1 MKQMLW
7 RMVLVAALTGV
18 GLARAEIVYLVEV
31 SDLQKKVTREIMTGA
46 ELKDLKKTI
55 DAETRVFAK
64 AVELAKKEWEAAEK
78 GEKPA
83 PGEKVEKL
91 PPATPFPN
99 GTLSA
104 RRCQEK
110 GSFTDHEKAQK
121 RLDQI
126 DTAEADLLAK
136 QAKRIAGQPKAKN
149 ARELER
155 AAVIGRAAMAVQD
168 KIDELIKNPA
178 AAAAKPAEAAAAPA
192 EGAAKPAAGKAADG
206 AAKPAAA
213 AH

>member
-1 MKQMLW
+1 MRQMLW
-7 RMVLVAALTGV
+7 RMVLVAALTAV
-18 GLARAEIVYLVEV
+18 GMARAEIVYLVEV
-31 SDLQKKVTREIMTGA
+31 SDLQKKATREIMTSA
-46 ELKDLKKTI
+46 EMKELKKTI

-64 AVELAKKEWEAAEK
+64 AVELAKKDWDAAEK

-83 PGEKVEKL
+83 PGEKVEKQ
-91 PPATPFPN
+91 PAATPFPN

-110 GSFTDHEKAQK
+110 GSFTDREKAQK

-136 QAKRIAGQPKAKN
+136 QAKRNVGQPKAKN
-149 ARELER
+149 VRELER
-155 AAVIGRAAMAVQD
+155 AAVIDRAAMAVQE

-178 AAAAKPAEAAAAPA
+178 GAAKPAEAAAPA
-192 EGAAKPAAGKAADG
+192 EGAAKPAAGKAAEG

>member
-18 GLARAEIVYLVEV
+18 GMARAELVYLVEV
-31 SDLQKKVTREIMTGA
+31 ADLQKKVTREILTSTEMK
-46 ELKDLKKTI
+46 ELKKTI

-64 AVELAKKEWEAAEK
+64 AVELAKKEWDAAEK

-83 PGEKVEKL
+83 PGEKVEKQ
-91 PPATPFPN
+91 PPATPFPS

-104 RRCQEK
+104 RRFQEK
-110 GSFTDHEKAQK
+110 GSFTDRDKAQK

-126 DTAEADLLAK
+126 ETAEADLLAK
-136 QAKRIAGQPKAKN
+136 QAKRNAGQAKAKN
-149 ARELER
+149 MREFER
-155 AAVIGRAAMAVQD
+155 AAAIDRAAMAVQE
-168 KIDELIKNPA
+168 KMDELIKNPA
-178 AAAAKPAEAAAAPA
+178 GAAAKSAEAAAPA
-192 EGAAKPAAGKAADG
+192 EGAAKPAAGKAAEG